1 MALISLGFIDKK
13 CIPILIGSISCF
25 FNRLLNNYDG
35 SLLFKNP
42 ILTNINI
49 SSCKLFAI
57 IPLIILKTRSKKIH
71 ESEIKNNINE
81 NNNDF
86 SNNNGNHLEIINKNE
101 TKLIIKGKLKFILL
115 SVIVFFF
122 NQLFFVLTIKVKSNT
137 TILNI
142 LITSIFYYCIFKI
155 KLYRHHYLSVILII
169 ITGFAIDIILDNYQY
184 DIKNNLAILFIRLI
198 REILYSLSS
207 VIDKYIMEKKYV
219 SVYEI
224 LSAHGI
230 LTLLLFII
238 IAILDYNFWGID
250 NYEEYFSNF
259 NSTELLVIFGVL
271 ITQFGLNLFIL
282 ITNRDNSPCHIFI
295 IFVFGQLA
303 YYVDFSGTSII
314 VICCLIFILFLSLIF
329 NEIIEINFLGLSF
342 NTKKNIILRAKKET
356 VEEMIMTKDD
366 SVNTSIEGIDKI
378 ILKDD
383 SLIPK
388 IFEENSA
395 AYD

>member
-1 MALISLGFIDKK
+1 M
-13 CIPILIGSISCF
+13 
-25 FNRLLNNYDG
+25 
-35 SLLFKNP
+35 
-42 ILTNINI
+42 
-49 SSCKLFAI
+49 
-57 IPLIILKTRSKKIH
+57 
-71 ESEIKNNINE
+71 
-81 NNNDF
+81 
-86 SNNNGNHLEIINKNE
+86 
-101 TKLIIKGKLKFILL
+101 
-115 SVIVFFF
+115 
-122 NQLFFVLTIKVKSNT
+122 
-137 TILNI
+137 
-142 LITSIFYYCIFKI
+142 
-155 KLYRHHYLSVILII
+155 
-169 ITGFAIDIILDNYQY
+169 
-184 DIKNNLAILFIRLI
+184 
-198 REILYSLSS
+198 
-207 VIDKYIMEKKYV
+207 
-219 SVYEI
+219 
-224 LSAHGI
+224 
-230 LTLLLFII
+230 
-238 IAILDYNFWGID
+238 
-250 NYEEYFSNF
+250 
-259 NSTELLVIFGVL
+259 VIFGVL

-282 ITNRDNSPCHIFI
+282 ITNRDNSPCHVFI